1 MKTLLNTNLRQFL
14 LYAILIAVCCAP
26 LFYFL
31 MKYSYSED
39 LDDLIIFRSEEFK
52 EQYLPEL
59 TLTDIPQWN
68 KYNEDMQIVLR
79 DPSYPLDKPTQQNF
93 FNKSEGHTI
102 DYRIYY
108 TNILLEGQPYTL
120 VSRIPMI
127 ETGDLINMQVRQYGL
142 LIAILLISLYFV
154 QRFISRR
161 LWTPFYSTLDKIKSF
176 NLEKGDLPS
185 FEKTNI
191 KEFSQLNDNLDTLI
205 TNNVR
210 TYTQQREFIENASHE
225 LQTPLA
231 VFQTQLD
238 ILLQQPE
245 TTEKQMQIIQSLY
258 TVSSRLTRLNK
269 NLLLLAKIDNK
280 HYHTMEQVDLST
292 IIRDQLFYF
301 KYQADDRAISIKSQT
316 DNSPT
321 LTANRFLLESLV
333 NNLIANSITHNVEGG
348 TIRITTEDNRLTI
361 INKGET
367 TPLDPNKAFRR
378 FSRTSEEKRGN
389 GLGLSIVYQ
398 ICNFH
403 GWDITYDYAEGMHR
417 FTVVFS

>member
-52 EQYLPEL
+52 EDYLPGF
-59 TLTDIPQWN
+59 TLADIPLWN
-68 KYNEDMQIVLR
+68 KYNEDMQIVPR
-79 DPSYPLDKPTQQNF
+79 DPSHPLDKPTQQNF

-108 TNILLEGQPYTL
+108 TNIRIENQPYTL
-120 VSRIPMI
+120 VSRVPMI

-176 NLEKGDLPS
+176 NLEKGNIPS
-185 FEKTNI
+185 FGKSNI

-210 TYTQQREFIENASHE
+210 SYIQQKEFIENASHE

-280 HYHTMEQVDLST
+280 HYQTTEQVDLSD

-301 KYQADDRAISIKSQT
+301 KYQADDRAISIESQT
-316 DNSPT
+316 DNSPVIK
-321 LTANRFLLESLV
+321 ANRFLLESLV
-333 NNLIANSITHNVEGG
+333 NNLIVNSITHNVEGG
-348 TIRITTEDNRLTI
+348 TILITTKQNSLTI
-361 INKGET
+361 SNTGENK
-367 TPLDPNKAFRR
+367 PLDTNKAFRR

-389 GLGLSIVYQ
+389 GLGLSIVNQ

-403 GWDITYDYAEGMHR
+403 GWNIGYTYAEGQHS